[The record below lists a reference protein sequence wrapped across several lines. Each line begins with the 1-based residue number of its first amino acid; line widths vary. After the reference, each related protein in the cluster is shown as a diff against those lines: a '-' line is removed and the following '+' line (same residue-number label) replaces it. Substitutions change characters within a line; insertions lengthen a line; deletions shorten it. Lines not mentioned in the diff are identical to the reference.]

1 MICDLYSR
9 ADLQTVP
16 TQIDEEIVFHSV
28 DQAILKDDRKTYN
41 GRAVINGINELTW
54 EQTWRL
60 SPGEAY
66 IGPQFDYLGYTA
78 PVYTDLYE
86 FSCSFYRPFE

>member
-28 DQAILKDDRKTYN
+28 DQAILKDDKKTYN

-54 EQTWRL
+54 E
-60 SPGEAY
+60 
-66 IGPQFDYLGYTA
+66 
-78 PVYTDLYE
+78 
-86 FSCSFYRPFE
+86 